1 MTLICNLLTVLINV
15 ALLAIT
21 AKLYTEI
28 HKKKTIEAI
37 SPRQD

>member
-1 MTLICNLLTVLINV
+1 MLLLCNLVTVLINV

-28 HKKKTIEAI
+28 HKKNTIESI
-37 SPRQD
+37 SSRD